1 MRIEKIELIGFKSF
15 AEKTTFLLHPG
26 ITCIVGPNGTGKS
39 NIVDSFR
46 WVLGEQSAKSLRGEK
61 MEEVIFNGSSA
72 KKPRGMSEVNLIL
85 SFDSPEQG
93 NGDSQTLTSV
103 ARRLYR
109 SGESE
114 YLINKRQCRLR
125 DIKDLFLDTGLE
137 IKSYSILEQG
147 RIGEILNS
155 KPLERRFLI
164 EEVAGVMKYKVRKT
178 EALSKLESSR
188 LNIQRIN
195 DIVVE
200 VKRQINSLDRQ
211 AKKAERYKKLS
222 SEMRSIELKI
232 AKKDYSTLKES
243 LEKITADSAI
253 LKEKDASVRA
263 AITTIENAVET
274 KRITLLD
281 KEKFL
286 DSLVAELQALERE
299 MAETE
304 RGIAVSTTEQNN
316 LTEYTTKLIQQE
328 SELVQKI
335 EGVRDRIHELDAAER
350 NLEQE
355 SESLRQEL
363 AEKNEA
369 IRGMERDFTQK
380 EELLESKRKEIF
392 RSAEEISHLRN
403 ELSKLLTTLDNLE
416 KNYLSTTKEAETAK
430 DQVSSAEAL
439 LGDSERTLIAKNSE
453 LLLLHDTK
461 TKVIADIDEYRSKRD
476 QARSGLATLREDLAS
491 SSSRLHSLQ
500 EILHDDLS
508 RETLAEHLHIMASVA
523 EVIDVDEAYEKA
535 IENALSE
542 KINGFIVQ
550 SSEEVSAAAS
560 AIKEKGVRRTAFI
573 PIEVRSG
580 TTRGVHPLPP
590 LFNEFSVGRA
600 DELVRFHS
608 GYESFS
614 SVIKGLL
621 NSVVVVKDLPAALSL
636 FAEPGL
642 GDKDLAPTIVTMD
655 GETVEPSGTV
665 IVGEGKGILKR
676 KREIRGL
683 ASLIEQKREEMERL
697 ALSLAEAESAL
708 QARQTSLR
716 EIEATLVHAEKEISL
731 LRLTV
736 ETQTEEKEKLSRKL
750 AYLIM
755 EGGEILKEKESLD
768 EVLAEK
774 ESEVGRLDSVKG
786 EAEQLLSRVQD
797 AISADRE
804 RYEEER
810 SSITELRLSLNS
822 FKERLESLGKEAE
835 SSREMLSDLSRNHEA
850 VIKEESDINARI
862 MQCREV
868 ISKNNEELR
877 ELVLKADRLKTAIA
891 EQRELIRSE
900 SEELIHSEQE
910 TKTHRLTLDS
920 LTASINEADVSLAEH
935 RLKIEN
941 ISDNIRRNYDIEISS
956 FETEPMLPED
966 EERLSELRTKIQ
978 ELGTVNLGTLEEYEE
993 LKTRYEFLTRQQE
1006 DLSKSIAELEEA
1018 ITKINSTTRRKLRE
1032 AFEQLNTKFSEVFTM
1047 LFGGGKAGLVMT
1059 DENNILESG
1068 IEIIA
1073 QPPGKK
1079 LQNLTL
1085 LSGGEKAL
1093 TALSLLFASFLI
1105 KPSPLCILD
1114 EVDAALDESNIERFA
1129 RMLRELSSGIQ
1140 FIVVT
1145 HNRVTMEAAD
1155 YIYGIT
1161 MEEPGSSKVISMQ
1174 LVDS

>member
-61 MEEVIFNGSSA
+61 MEEVIFNGSST

-195 DIVVE
+195 DIVAE

-222 SEMRSIELKI
+222 SEIRSIELKI
-232 AKKDYSTLKES
+232 AKKDYSILRESLERITTDYATLKE
-243 LEKITADSAI
+243 
-253 LKEKDASVRA
+253 KEASVRA
-263 AITTIENAVET
+263 AITTRENAIEM

-286 DSLVAELQALERE
+286 DSLVSELQGLERE
-299 MAETE
+299 IAETE
-304 RGIAVSTTEQNN
+304 RVIAVSATEQNN
-316 LTEYTTKLIQQE
+316 LTEYTMRLIQQE
-328 SELVQKI
+328 SDLVQKT
-335 EGVRDRIHELDAAER
+335 EGVRDRIKELDTTEK

-363 AEKNEA
+363 SEKNEA
-369 IRGMERDFTQK
+369 IRGMERDFSQK
-380 EELLESKRKEIF
+380 EELVESKRKEIF
-392 RSAEEISHLRN
+392 RLAEEISHLRN
-403 ELSKLLTTLDNLE
+403 EVSTLSTTLDNLE
-416 KNYLSTTKEAETAK
+416 KKYLSTSRESETARE
-430 DQVSSAEAL
+430 QVSSAEAL
-439 LGDSERTLIAKNSE
+439 LGDTEGTLHTKNNE
-453 LLLLHDTK
+453 LLLLNDTK
-461 TKVIADIDEYRSKRD
+461 GKIIADIDEYRSKRD
-476 QARSGLATLREDLAS
+476 QARSSLSTIREDLAS
-491 SSSRLHSLQ
+491 FSSRLHSLQ
-500 EILHDDLS
+500 EILHEDLS
-508 RETLAEHLHIMASVA
+508 RESLTEHLHIMASVA
-523 EVIDVDEAYEKA
+523 EVIDVDEAYERA
-535 IENALSE
+535 IEIALSE
-542 KINGFIVQ
+542 KINGFIIQ
-550 SSEEVSAAAS
+550 SPEEVFAAAS
-560 AIKEKGVRRTAFI
+560 ALKEKGLRRTAFI
-573 PIEVRSG
+573 PLEARSG
-580 TTRGVHPLPP
+580 SRGGAYELPAH
-590 LFNEFSVGRA
+590 LHESAVGRA
-600 DELVRFHS
+600 DALVRFHP
-608 GYESFS
+608 GYDSFS
-614 SVIKGLL
+614 AVIKGLL
-621 NSVVVVKDLPAALSL
+621 DRVLVVKDLSAAFSL
-636 FAEPGL
+636 FTEASL
-642 GDKDLAPTIVTMD
+642 NNKDLAPTIVTMD
-655 GETVEPSGTV
+655 GETVEPSGAV

-676 KREIRGL
+676 KREIREL
-683 ASLIEQKREEMERL
+683 DSLIEQKKSEMERL
-697 ALSLAEAESAL
+697 ALTLTELESAL
-708 QARQTSLR
+708 QARQTSLK
-716 EIEATLVHAEKEISL
+716 EIEATVIHAEKEISL

-750 AYLIM
+750 AYLTM
-755 EGGEILKEKESLD
+755 EGEELLKEKESLKGA
-768 EVLAEK
+768 LAEK
-774 ESEVGRLDSVKG
+774 EAEVGRIDSVKG
-786 EAEQLLSRVQD
+786 EAEQLLSRLQD

-804 RYEEER
+804 RYEAER

-822 FKERLESLGKEAE
+822 YKERIESLGKEAE
-835 SSREMLSDLSRNHEA
+835 SSREMLADLSRNHET
-850 VIKEESDINARI
+850 VIKEKSDIDARI
-862 MQCREV
+862 MQCTEV
-868 ISKNNEELR
+868 ISKNNEGLR

-891 EQRELIRSE
+891 EQRELIRTE

-910 TKTHRLTLDS
+910 AKTHRLTLDS

-956 FETEPMLPED
+956 FETEPVLPED
-966 EERLSELRTKIQ
+966 GERLSELRTRIQ
-978 ELGTVNLGTLEEYEE
+978 ELGSVNLGTLEEYEE
-993 LKTRYEFLTRQQE
+993 LKTRYEFLTKQQE
-1006 DLSKSIAELEEA
+1006 DLNKSIAELEEA

-1032 AFEQLNTKFSEVFTM
+1032 AFEQLNTKFCEVFTL

-1079 LQNLTL
+1079 LQNITL

-1129 RMLRELSSGIQ
+1129 KMLRELSSGIQ

-1145 HNRVTMEAAD
+1145 HNRVTMESAN

-1161 MEEPGSSKVISMQ
+1161 MEEPGASKVISMQ

>member
-26 ITCIVGPNGTGKS
+26 ITCIVGPNGAGKS

-61 MEEVIFNGSSA
+61 MEEVIFNGSST

-93 NGDSQTLTSV
+93 NGDSQSLTSV

-232 AKKDYSTLKES
+232 AKKDYSSLRES
-243 LEKITADSAI
+243 LEKITADSVI

-286 DSLVAELQALERE
+286 DSLVSELQVLERE

-316 LTEYTTKLIQQE
+316 LTEYTTRLIQQE
-328 SELVQKI
+328 SDLVQKI
-335 EGVRDRIHELDAAER
+335 EGVRDRIKELDTTER

-363 AEKNEA
+363 SEKNEG
-369 IRGMERDFTQK
+369 IRSIERDFTQK

-403 ELSKLLTTLDNLE
+403 EVGKLLTTLDNLE
-416 KNYLSTTKEAETAK
+416 KNYLSTLKEAETAK
-430 DQVSSAEAL
+430 EQLASAEAL
-439 LGDSERTLIAKNSE
+439 LGDTEGTLIAKNSE
-453 LLLLHDTK
+453 LLLLNDTK
-461 TKVIADIDEYRSKRD
+461 AKIIADIDEYRSKRD
-476 QARSGLATLREDLAS
+476 QARSSLSTLREDLAS

-500 EILHDDLS
+500 EILHEDLS
-508 RETLAEHLHIMASVA
+508 RETLAEHLRIMASVA

-542 KINGFIVQ
+542 KINGFIIQ
-550 SSEEVSAAAS
+550 SPEEVSAAAS
-560 AIKEKGVRRTAFI
+560 VLKEKGLRRTAFI
-573 PIEVRSG
+573 PLEAHSG
-580 TTRGVHPLPP
+580 SRGGAYELPAHMH
-590 LFNEFSVGRA
+590 ESVVGRA
-600 DELVRFHS
+600 DELVRFHP
-608 GYESFS
+608 GYDSFS

-621 NSVVVVKDLPAALSL
+621 DRVVVVRDLSAALSL
-636 FAEPGL
+636 FTEASMNN
-642 GDKDLAPTIVTMD
+642 KDLAPTIVTMD
-655 GETVEPSGTV
+655 GETVEPSGAI

-676 KREIRGL
+676 KREIREL
-683 ASLIEQKREEMERL
+683 DSLIEQKKSEMERL
-697 ALSLAEAESAL
+697 ALALTEVESAL
-708 QARQTSLR
+708 QARQTSLK
-716 EIEATLVHAEKEISL
+716 EIEATVIHAEKEISL

-750 AYLIM
+750 AYLTM
-755 EGGEILKEKESLD
+755 EGAELLKEKES
-768 EVLAEK
+768 VKRALAEQ
-774 ESEVGRLDSVKG
+774 ETEVGRIDSVKG
-786 EAEQLLSRVQD
+786 EAEQLLSRLQD
-797 AISADRE
+797 AISSDRE

-810 SSITELRLSLNS
+810 SSVTELRLSLNS
-822 FKERLESLGKEAE
+822 YKERIESLGKEVE
-835 SSREMLSDLSRNHEA
+835 SSREMLSDLSRNHET
-850 VIKEESDINARI
+850 VIKEKSDIDARI
-862 MQCREV
+862 MQCTEV
-868 ISKNNEELR
+868 ISKNNEGLR
-877 ELVLKADRLKTAIA
+877 ELVLKADRLKTTIA
-891 EQRELIRSE
+891 EQRELIRTE
-900 SEELIHSEQE
+900 SEELVHSEQGA
-910 TKTHRLTLDS
+910 KTHRLALDS
-920 LTASINEADVSLAEH
+920 LTASIGEADVSLAEH

-956 FETEPMLPED
+956 FETEPVLPED
-966 EERLSELRTKIQ
+966 GERLSELRTKIQ
-978 ELGTVNLGTLEEYEE
+978 ELGSVNLGTLEEYEE
-993 LKTRYEFLTRQQE
+993 LKTRYEFLTKQQE
-1006 DLSKSIAELEEA
+1006 DLNKSIAELEEA

-1079 LQNLTL
+1079 LQNITL

-1129 RMLRELSSGIQ
+1129 KMLRELSSGIQ

-1161 MEEPGSSKVISMQ
+1161 MEEPGASKVISMQ

>member
-61 MEEVIFNGSSA
+61 MEEVIFNGSST

-93 NGDSQTLTSV
+93 NGDSQSLTSV

-232 AKKDYSTLKES
+232 AKKDYSSLRES
-243 LEKITADSAI
+243 LERITADSAI

-263 AITTIENAVET
+263 AITTLENAVET
-274 KRITLLD
+274 KRIALLD
-281 KEKFL
+281 KEKFM
-286 DSLVAELQALERE
+286 DSLVSEFQVLERE

-304 RGIAVSTTEQNN
+304 RSIAVSTTEQNN
-316 LTEYTTKLIQQE
+316 LTEYTTRLIQQG

-335 EGVRDRIHELDAAER
+335 EGVRDRIHELDASER

-363 AEKNEA
+363 SEKNEA

-403 ELSKLLTTLDNLE
+403 EVSRLVTTLDNLE
-416 KNYLSTTKEAETAK
+416 KSNLSTAKESETAK

-439 LGDSERTLIAKNSE
+439 LGDTERTLIAKNSE
-453 LLLLHDTK
+453 LLLHHDAKAKIMT
-461 TKVIADIDEYRSKRD
+461 DIDEYRSKRD
-476 QARSGLATLREDLAS
+476 QVRSSLSTLREDLAS

-500 EILHDDLS
+500 EILHEDLS
-508 RETLAEHLHIMASVA
+508 KETLAEYLHIMASVA

-542 KINGFIVQ
+542 KIHGFIIQ
-550 SSEEVSAAAS
+550 SPEEVSAAAP
-560 AIKEKGVRRTAFI
+560 ALKEKGVRRTAFI
-573 PIEVRSG
+573 PIEARSG
-580 TTRGVHPLPP
+580 STRGAHPLPAP
-590 LFNEFSVGRA
+590 LNESAVGRA
-600 DELVRFHS
+600 DALVRFHP

-614 SVIKGLL
+614 PVIKGLL
-621 NSVVVVKDLPAALSL
+621 SRVIVVKDLSAALSL
-636 FAEPGL
+636 FAEAGL
-642 GDKDLAPTIVTMD
+642 NDEDTAPTIVTLD
-655 GETVEPSGTV
+655 GETVEPSGAV

-676 KREIRGL
+676 KREIREL
-683 ASLIEQKREEMERL
+683 ETLIEQKRAEMERL
-697 ALSLAEAESAL
+697 TLTLTEAESAL
-708 QARQTSLR
+708 QERQTSLK
-716 EIEATLVHAEKEISL
+716 EVEATVIHAEKEISL

-736 ETQTEEKEKLSRKL
+736 ETQTAEKEKLSRKL

-755 EGGEILKEKESLD
+755 EGEELLKEKESLKG
-768 EVLAEK
+768 VLAEK
-774 ESEVGRLDSVKG
+774 EAEVGRMDSVKG
-786 EAEQLLSRVQD
+786 EAEQLLSGLQD
-797 AISADRE
+797 ALSADRE
-804 RYEEER
+804 RYEAER

-822 FKERLESLGKEAE
+822 SKERLESLEKEAE
-835 SSREMLSDLSRNHEA
+835 NSREMLSELSRNHEA
-850 VIKEESDINARI
+850 VIKEKSDIDARI
-862 MQCREV
+862 MQCKEV
-868 ISKNNEELR
+868 ISKNHEGLR
-877 ELVLKADRLKTAIA
+877 ELVLKADHFKTAIA
-891 EQRELIRSE
+891 EQRELIRTE

-910 TKTHRLTLDS
+910 AKTHRLTLDA
-920 LTASINEADVSLAEH
+920 LTASISEADVSLAEH

-956 FETEPMLPED
+956 LETEPILPED

-978 ELGTVNLGTLEEYEE
+978 ELGSVNLGTLEEYEE
-993 LKTRYEFLTRQQE
+993 LKTRHEFLTKQQE
-1006 DLSKSIAELEEA
+1006 DLNKSIAELEEA

-1032 AFEQLNTKFSEVFTM
+1032 AFEELNTKFSEVFTM

-1068 IEIIA
+1068 IDIIV

-1079 LQNLTL
+1079 LQNITL

-1129 RMLRELSSGIQ
+1129 KMLRELSSGIQ

-1161 MEEPGSSKVISMQ
+1161 MEEPGASKVISMQ